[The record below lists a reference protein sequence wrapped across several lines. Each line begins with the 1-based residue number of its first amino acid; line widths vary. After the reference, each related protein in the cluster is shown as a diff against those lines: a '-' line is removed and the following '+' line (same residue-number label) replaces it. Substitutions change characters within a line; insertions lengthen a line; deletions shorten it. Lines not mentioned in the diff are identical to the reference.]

1 MKHLCLESHQNH
13 FCQEEWDCN
22 LEVVALIGAF
32 DFKQMRVPLGCL
44 ETIHNFEALCLEA
57 IFFLKHDVLKQFFLK
72 HFGLCAGQ
80 SNINF

>member
-1 MKHLCLESHQNH
+1 MH
-13 FCQEEWDCN
+13 FILSVFLFN
-22 LEVVALIGAF
+22 IKYIYIVVALIGAF